1 MPVRDLE
8 NFRPM
13 DFCWTVER
21 LLDRGPVTTLT
32 ELCHEKLTV
41 VHLSLKTGQFL
52 SVLVMY
58 YQTVRYR

>member
-1 MPVRDLE
+1 
-8 NFRPM
+8 M